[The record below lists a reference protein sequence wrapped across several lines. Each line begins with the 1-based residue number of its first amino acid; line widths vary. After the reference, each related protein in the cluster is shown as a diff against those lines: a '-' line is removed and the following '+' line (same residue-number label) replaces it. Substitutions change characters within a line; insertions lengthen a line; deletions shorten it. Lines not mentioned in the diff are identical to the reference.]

1 MGRPGRPK
9 GSKDR
14 IPRKRQEVRTLTL
27 RKSSYES
34 LNMCAKAL
42 RMYLID
48 LIDKLADAMR
58 LQNPHLF
65 RAAETMEMP
74 VLTVD
79 ALRSA
84 DDRVKP
90 RRPPKPRPDP
100 DAFRLIPKGGGGASG
115 SGVEEAEGDG

>member
-14 IPRKRQEVRTLTL
+14 IPRKRQESTYLRTRRAHYDALMT
-27 RKSSYES
+27 
-34 LNMCAKAL
+34 CAKAL
-42 RMYLID
+42 RISMVD
-48 LIDKLADAMR
+48 LIGKLADAMR

-74 VLTVD
+74 DLTVD

-90 RRPPKPRPDP
+90 RRPPKPGPDP
-100 DAFRLIPKGGGGASG
+100 DAFRLIPKGDGGESG
-115 SGVEEAEGDG
+115 SGAEEADG